1 MSLGSNPP
9 TSKQLVGPSGLVS
22 PAWSS
27 DGHELSAVIQGATCR
42 TKTGP
47 SLGKLQGFGIPS
59 EEPGEGQTS
68 TLDTAHSIHS
78 GLLHKPKQKNK
89 LLEGRGEVVFSA
101 EI

>member
-27 DGHELSAVIQGATCR
+27 DGHELLAVIQRATCR
-42 TKTGP
+42 TKTEP

-59 EEPGEGQTS
+59 QEPGERTDLHFG
-68 TLDTAHSIHS
+68 HSSFHTQWS
-78 GLLHKPKQKNK
+78 
-89 LLEGRGEVVFSA
+89 VT
-101 EI
+101 